1 MLQKMAS
8 GALGPNLDHALLH
21 VTGEL
26 KHQGLHVRGLV
37 EVPRVVALEG
47 VRVFLVIAVRVH
59 ARRLNPSHATLI
71 PAKVIQISIDM
82 YFSQI

>member
-1 MLQKMAS
+1 MLQKMVS

-37 EVPRVVALEG
+37 EVQRVVALEG
-47 VRVFLVIAVRVH
+47 VSVFLVIVVRVH
-59 ARRLNPSHATLI
+59 ARRPNPNHAILI
-71 PAKVIQISIDM
+71 PAKVTHISIDM
-82 YFSQI
+82 DFL